1 MSTESDHNAKPAPRG
16 LALIGPGLLVAAT
29 GVGAGDLA
37 TGALAGARLGTAV
50 LWAVLLGAFIKF
62 VLTEGL
68 ARWQLATDSTIL
80 EGTRKHFGSVTI
92 WLFLAYLC
100 VWSFLVGGALMSACG
115 IAAHAIFDLTGD
127 ATRDKQVYGIIH
139 SGLAVVLVCIGGY
152 RLFEKAMR
160 ICIGVMFATVLV
172 AAVAVKPDWGAVLS
186 GLVVPVI
193 PELNGP
199 GLKWTIGLM
208 GGVGGTVTVLCYGY
222 WIREENRRGLGE
234 LKTCR
239 IDLMAGYLVT
249 AVFGLCMVIL
259 GSELSIDE
267 GSKGARLIVALG
279 DNLHDAIGG
288 GFGTT
293 AKWAFLLGAWGAI
306 ASSMLGVWQ
315 SVPYLFADCWRLTRK
330 GGSADS
336 KDDADIPPERH
347 PIYRRSLIA
356 IAIFP
361 AALLFVDFTKVQLTY
376 AIVGAV
382 IMPLLALALLCLN
395 GTDSKI
401 GAQAK
406 NSKATTVVLALI
418 LALFVWAGVYQ
429 IRDKLTA
436 PAKKEPPPAAA
447 TERVQN
453 DFLMSHLNI
462 HSNPTR
468 KRGDRTNCAVASLTR
483 RVTMRLKSGSGF
495 GRVPTS

>member
-1 MSTESDHNAKPAPRG
+1 MNESQPENHAAPRG

-37 TGALAGARLGTAV
+37 TGALAGSRLGTAV
-50 LWAVLLGAFIKF
+50 LWAVILGAFIKF

-80 EGTRKHFGSVTI
+80 EGTRKHFGSITI
-92 WLFLAYLC
+92 WLFLAYLT

-115 IAAHAIFDLTGD
+115 IAAHAIFDLTGS

-139 SGLAVVLVCIGGY
+139 SLLAVVLVWIGGY

-160 ICIGVMFATVLV
+160 VCVGVMFVTVLV
-172 AAVAVKPDWGAVLS
+172 AAAAVKPDWGAVLS

-193 PELNGP
+193 PRLDGP

-222 WIREENRRGLGE
+222 WIREENRRGLSN

-239 IDLMAGYLVT
+239 LDLMTGYLVT

-259 GSELSIDE
+259 GSKLSIAE
-267 GSKGARLIVALG
+267 GSKGAGLIVALG
-279 DNLHDAIGG
+279 DNLREAIGG

-315 SVPYLFADCWRLTRK
+315 SVPYLFADCWRLARK
-330 GGSADS
+330 GGPASS
-336 KDDADIPPERH
+336 DDDPDCPPERR
-347 PIYRRSLIA
+347 PVYRRSLVA
-356 IAIFP
+356 IAVVP
-361 AALLFVDFTKVQLTY
+361 AALLFAGFAEVQLAY

-382 IMPLLALALLCLN
+382 IMPLLALTLLCLN
-395 GTDSKI
+395 GSESKI
-401 GAQAK
+401 GGKAK
-406 NSKATTVVLALI
+406 NSKTTTVVLVAI
-418 LALFVWAGVYQ
+418 LALFVWAGFYQ
-429 IRDKLTA
+429 VHDKLSG
-436 PAKKEPPPAAA
+436 PPKKEKAPPAA
-447 TERVQN
+447 T
-453 DFLMSHLNI
+453 
-462 HSNPTR
+462 
-468 KRGDRTNCAVASLTR
+468 G
-483 RVTMRLKSGSGF
+483 
-495 GRVPTS
+495 

>member
-1 MSTESDHNAKPAPRG
+1 MSTEGDPIAKPAPRG

-50 LWAVLLGAFIKF
+50 LWAVILGALIKF

-92 WLFLAYLC
+92 WLFLGYLC
-100 VWSFLVGGALMSACG
+100 VWSFLVGGALMSGCG

-127 ATRDKQVYGIIH
+127 ATRDKQVYGIAH
-139 SGLAVVLVCIGGY
+139 SLLAVVLVWIGGY

-160 ICIGVMFATVLV
+160 ICIGVMFVTVLV
-172 AAVAVKPDWGAVLS
+172 AAIAVKPDWGTVLS

-193 PELNGP
+193 PKLNGP

-234 LKTCR
+234 LRTCR
-239 IDLMAGYLVT
+239 IDLMAGYLMT

-259 GSELSIDE
+259 GSKLSIDE
-267 GSKGARLIVALG
+267 GSKGAGLIVALG
-279 DNLHDAIGG
+279 ENLRAAIGG
-288 GFGTT
+288 NFGTA
-293 AKWAFLLGAWGAI
+293 AKWAFLVGAWGAI

-315 SVPYLFADCWRLTRK
+315 SVPYLFTDCWRLARQD
-330 GGSADS
+330 GSAGR
-336 KDDADIPPERH
+336 KDDADTPPERH
-347 PIYRRSLIA
+347 PVYRGSLIA
-356 IAIFP
+356 IAIIP
-361 AALLFVDFTKVQLTY
+361 AALLYLGFTEVQLAY
-376 AIVGAV
+376 AIVGAI

-395 GTDSKI
+395 GAEAKI
-401 GAQAK
+401 GPAAK
-406 NSKATTVVLALI
+406 NSKTTMVVLVAI
-418 LALFVWAGVYQ
+418 LALFVSAGFYQ
-429 IRDKLTA
+429 IRDKLRD
-436 PAKKEPPPAAA
+436 PPNKETPPAAA
-447 TERVQN
+447 T
-453 DFLMSHLNI
+453 S
-462 HSNPTR
+462 
-468 KRGDRTNCAVASLTR
+468 
-483 RVTMRLKSGSGF
+483 
-495 GRVPTS
+495 